1 MKEGIQMDKQK
12 KNVRQQLWDKENT
25 VQISIKLQRTT
36 DADIIAFLDGKSKQT
51 VIKEALRRMM
61 KGENDHENGHNAERA
76 H

>member
-1 MKEGIQMDKQK
+1 MDKQK

-36 DADIIAFLDGKSKQT
+36 DADIIAFLNGKSKQT
-51 VIKEALRRMM
+51 VIKESLRRMM
-61 KGENDHENGHNAERA
+61 KGENGHENGHDTERA

>member
-12 KNVRQQLWDKENT
+12 KNARQQLWDKENT

-61 KGENDHENGHNAERA
+61 QEG
-76 H
+76 